1 MTTCAILADSY
12 FECQRKYGTAFV
24 KTRARHRIC
33 HQQPSAV
40 VSLEISDDESRVGSP
55 LPTVAEVIGGRP
67 KHAIITGDI
76 SFDDKVY
83 SFKCARS
90 ISVRRH

>member
-12 FECQRKYGTAFV
+12 FERQRKYGTALV
-24 KTRARHRIC
+24 KTSTPHHRIC

-40 VSLEISDDESRVGSP
+40 VSLEISDDESRVGRP

-83 SFKCARS
+83 SFKGARVP
-90 ISVRRH
+90 SV